1 MMWLIFALLV
11 IVAAIFIIF
20 PLFKKENYEENASL
34 ESDRA
39 LKENILVFKSK
50 KVELLLQLEAGIIS
64 HTEYLELLSEQ
75 KYILSM
81 DTTKKSKLIE
91 KKYINRGAWLIL
103 LSLMLMPV
111 FAFSVY
117 HILGASKDLDITN
130 LLKKRA
136 SVFMSNEDRID
147 LNNIIQKKMSDRLL
161 DDPEHP
167 YYLVALAQL
176 KMEDGNFIGAR
187 LLYSE
192 ALDARPNDSNLLSE
206 FAQAIYFSEDKKFT
220 KEVNSALDRAL
231 FLNSNNTTALGLQ
244 GIRYFESGQ
253 YRLAIKSW
261 KNALTAT
268 TQGTAEANALNSSI
282 SYAKNLIQ
290 EDKYNLSIEVS
301 ISPEYKIKADKVVY
315 IYARE
320 WKGSPK
326 PIAAVRLNVSEL
338 PKVVSLND
346 TVSIMGGKTLSS
358 VDFLE
363 IIARVSM
370 SGSVTPMPGDYQG
383 TTGKLRAETQNK
395 IQIQINSKL

>member
-1 MMWLIFALLV
+1 MWLIFALLV

-20 PLFKKENYEENASL
+20 PLLKKEKYQENASL

-39 LKENILVFKSK
+39 LQENILVFKSRK
-50 KVELLLQLEAGIIS
+50 AELSSQLETGIIG
-64 HTEYLELLSEQ
+64 HAEYLELLSEQ
-75 KYILSM
+75 KYILFM
-81 DTTKKSKLIE
+81 DTTKKSKPIE

-103 LSLMLMPV
+103 LSLLLMPV

-117 HILGASKDLDITN
+117 HILGASTDLDITN

-147 LNNIIQKKMSDRLL
+147 LNNTIQKKMSDRLL
-161 DDPEHP
+161 DEPEHP
-167 YYLVALAQL
+167 FYLVALAQL
-176 KMEDGNFIGAR
+176 KMEDGDFIGAR

-192 ALDARPNDSNLLSE
+192 ALDTRPNDSDLLSE

-220 KEVNSALDRAL
+220 KEVNSVLDKALAL
-231 FLNSNNTTALGLQ
+231 SPNNTTALGLQ

-253 YRLAIKSW
+253 YKLAIKSW

-268 TQGTAEANALNSSI
+268 TQGTAEANALSSSI
-282 SYAKNLIQ
+282 LYAKNLIQ

-301 ISPEYKIKADKVVY
+301 ISPEYKINEGKVVY

-338 PKVVSLND
+338 PKVVILND
-346 TVSIMGGKTLSS
+346 TMSMMGGKSLSS

-370 SGSVTPMPGDYQG
+370 SGSVTPMSGDYQG
-383 TTGKLRAETQNK
+383 TTGKFKVKTQNRA
-395 IQIQINSKL
+395 QIQINSKL

>member
-1 MMWLIFALLV
+1 
-11 IVAAIFIIF
+11 
-20 PLFKKENYEENASL
+20 
-34 ESDRA
+34 
-39 LKENILVFKSK
+39 
-50 KVELLLQLEAGIIS
+50 
-64 HTEYLELLSEQ
+64 
-75 KYILSM
+75 M
-81 DTTKKSKLIE
+81 DTTKKSKPIE

-103 LSLMLMPV
+103 LSLLLMPV

-117 HILGASKDLDITN
+117 HILGASTDLDITN

-147 LNNIIQKKMSDRLL
+147 LNNTIQKKMSDRLL
-161 DDPEHP
+161 DEPEHP
-167 YYLVALAQL
+167 FYLVALAQL
-176 KMEDGNFIGAR
+176 KMEDGDFIGAR

-192 ALDARPNDSNLLSE
+192 ALDTRPNDSDLLSE

-220 KEVNSALDRAL
+220 KEVNSVLDKALAL
-231 FLNSNNTTALGLQ
+231 SPNNTTALGLQ

-253 YRLAIKSW
+253 YKLAIKSW

-268 TQGTAEANALNSSI
+268 TQGTAEANALSSSI
-282 SYAKNLIQ
+282 LYAKNLIQ

-301 ISPEYKIKADKVVY
+301 ISPEYKINEGKVVY

-338 PKVVSLND
+338 PKVVILND
-346 TVSIMGGKTLSS
+346 TMSMMGGKSLSS

-370 SGSVTPMPGDYQG
+370 SGSVTPMSGDYQG
-383 TTGKLRAETQNK
+383 TTGKFKVKTQNRA
-395 IQIQINSKL
+395 QIQINSKL